1 MDLDGSSFLVN
12 LYSITESFLEPI
24 IHLQDVSLWRRTQE
38 ELSYDLKKT
47 ILSVLE
53 GNYRKPRKRLILDRI
68 TLSIARGEKI
78 GIIGSNGSG
87 KSTLLKVICGI
98 LQPTQGSVQVGGTIA
113 PLIELGAGF
122 DGELSVVDNI
132 VMYGTL
138 MGFPKAV
145 MKQKIPQILE
155 FSELVDY
162 AYVPVKGLSSGMA
175 ARLGFA
181 IATDVNP
188 DVLII
193 DEVLSVGDE
202 HFQRKSQQRMNEL
215 WHEHS
220 TVIVVSHNLKFI
232 KDSCEKTLVI
242 DQGKVAF
249 FGSPEE
255 ASQTYLAQVGVDYSV
270 EESLYSQLDHLAPE
284 LNP

>member
-1 MDLDGSSFLVN
+1 MSLN
-12 LYSITESFLEPI
+12 LNAQPV

-47 ILSVLE
+47 VLSFLE
-53 GNYRKPRKRLILDRI
+53 GNYRKPRKRLVLDRI
-68 TLSIARGEKI
+68 TLSIAKGEKL
-78 GIIGSNGSG
+78 GIIGANGSG

-98 LQPTQGSVQVGGTIA
+98 LQPTQGSVQLTGTIA

-122 DGELSVVDNI
+122 DPDLSVIDNVI
-132 VMYGTL
+132 MYGVL
-138 MGFPKAV
+138 MGFPKII
-145 MKQKIPQILE
+145 MKQKLQQILD
-155 FSELVDY
+155 FAELTDY
-162 AYVPVKGLSSGMA
+162 GYAPVKGLSSGMS

-188 DVLII
+188 DILII

-202 HFQRKSQQRMNEL
+202 HFQRKSKQRMDEL

-232 KDSCEKTLVI
+232 AESCEKVLVL
-242 DQGKVAF
+242 DHGKVAF
-249 FGSPEE
+249 LGTPQE
-255 ASQTYLAQVGVDYSV
+255 ASSLYLAQFDNS
-270 EESLYSQLDHLAPE
+270 
-284 LNP
+284 

>member
-1 MDLDGSSFLVN
+1 MFSTLDFIETPN
-12 LYSITESFLEPI
+12 PI

-47 ILSVLE
+47 VLSFLE
-53 GNYRKPRKRLILDRI
+53 GSYRKPRKRLVLDRI
-68 TLSIARGEKI
+68 TLSITRGEKV
-78 GIIGSNGSG
+78 GIIGANGSG

-98 LQPTQGSVQVGGTIA
+98 LQPTQGSVQVKGTIA

-122 DGELSVVDNI
+122 DDELSVMDN
-132 VMYGTL
+132 VLLYGTL

-145 MKQKIPQILE
+145 MKQKMQQILE
-155 FSELVDY
+155 FAELTDY
-162 AYVPVKGLSSGMA
+162 AYVPVKGLSSGMS

-188 DVLII
+188 DILII

-202 HFQRKSQQRMNEL
+202 HFHRKSQQRMNEL

-232 KDSCEKTLVI
+232 TESCEKVLVI
-242 DQGKVAF
+242 EHGKVVF
-249 FGSPEE
+249 WGTPEE
-255 ASQTYLAQVGVDYSV
+255 ASQLYLAQVGVEYAP
-270 EESLYSQLDHLAPE
+270 EKSLYSQFDHQISPFKG
-284 LNP
+284 